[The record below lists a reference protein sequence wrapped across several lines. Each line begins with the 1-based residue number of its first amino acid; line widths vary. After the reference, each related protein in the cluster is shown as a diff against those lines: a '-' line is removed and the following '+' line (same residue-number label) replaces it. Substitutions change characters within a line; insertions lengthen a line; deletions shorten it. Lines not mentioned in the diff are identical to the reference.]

1 MLGGA
6 EGAHQRR
13 EWRRTEAA
21 AVRCV
26 RRGREL
32 RVELSLG
39 FWGDRKKREL
49 GLYRASTWARG
60 RLGITIP
67 GRSEPRRRSGVLRSG
82 IAWARGKREGG
93 PRGSVRGR
101 ERGAN
106 GRPRARGFGHRA
118 LGQAGSGVGGL
129 RLARWWAALG
139 AGWAGW
145 PGWRLGLF
153 F

>member
-1 MLGGA
+1 MIP
-6 EGAHQRR
+6 
-13 EWRRTEAA
+13 WNSDAA
-21 AVRCV
+21 AAANALWR
-26 RRGREL
+26 
-32 RVELSLG
+32 
-39 FWGDRKKREL
+39 
-49 GLYRASTWARG
+49 
-60 RLGITIP
+60 
-67 GRSEPRRRSGVLRSG
+67 G

-101 ERGAN
+101 ESGEN
-106 GRPRARGFGHRA
+106 GRAFGRGFGRAGA

-153 F
+153 LLLFLK